1 MSAVNI
7 EGVSVQRKPKRRV
20 SIWRDGEEFVVVSLT
35 EDLVVFRNSEA
46 SALQKLCRQLRW
58 EIAVDS
64 SRSG

>member
-20 SIWRDGEEFVVVSLT
+20 SIRRDGEEFVVVSLT